1 MILPKVKD
9 IESVLMHPGQ
19 LLSVKENTTVAEAA
33 KKLTEFNIG
42 CLVVF
47 NESDEFTGV
56 ISERDIIAKVTTTH
70 VEPQNF
76 LVKQIMTPNPI
87 SCDPETAIDTVEQ
100 LMARH
105 RIRHLPIVENDRP
118 IGMISS
124 RDIIN
129 SQMENNT
136 AMKSAAEDLALL
148 STELKSL
155 SLKDVV
161 SLAIEEVPRTFAA
174 EKAVLV
180 MPQKDSANLVIYRKD
195 CGISRGNLLLPE
207 RLERFR
213 THGTIHSCDICKN
226 CKAAGGKSPKL
237 VIGLDIEEVI
247 AERKNTNNNENAAFL
262 CMCSF
267 NKTSGFPESMRQ
279 YKASLIQEILSS
291 NLTNAQLHHNYQKV
305 RNESEKDPLT
315 EVNSRRV
322 LDQVLKT
329 EHARALRY
337 HCRFSVAIVDVDNFK
352 EINDTAGHAAGDKA
366 LRKVAKAMLD
376 NARLTDVVVIRYGG
390 DEFVLLMPETG
401 LNEATVL
408 LERLRRQ
415 IRQISIPK
423 VPEITI
429 SCGVAEWSGQPQ
441 ENAKGVLDRADG
453 ALYQAKNAGR
463 NRVFPDRS
471 KADSF
476 AM

>member
-9 IESVLMHPGQ
+9 IESVIKHPGQ
-19 LLSVKENTTVAEAA
+19 VFSVNENATVSEAA
-33 KKLTEFNIG
+33 KIMTEYNIG
-42 CLVVF
+42 CLVVL
-47 NESDEFTGV
+47 NTSGDFTGV
-56 ISERDIIAKVTTTH
+56 LSERDIIAKVTTKH
-70 VEPQNF
+70 VAPHNL
-76 LVKQIMTPNPI
+76 LVKQIMTPDPI
-87 SCDPETAIDTVEQ
+87 SCDLETSIDTAEQ
-100 LMARH
+100 LMAQH
-105 RIRHLPIVENDRP
+105 RIRHLPILENDRP
-118 IGMISS
+118 IGMVSS
-124 RDIIN
+124 RDIIA
-129 SQMENNT
+129 SQMQNNT
-136 AMKSAAEDLALL
+136 AMKAAAEDLALL

-155 SLKDVV
+155 SLKDVIA
-161 SLAIEEVPRTFAA
+161 LAIEEVPRTFAA
-174 EKAVLV
+174 EKAVLI
-180 MPQKDSANLVIYRKD
+180 MPKKDSENLVIYRKD
-195 CGISRGNLLLPE
+195 CSISRANLLLPE
-207 RLERFR
+207 RLDRFR
-213 THGTIHSCDICKN
+213 THGTIHSSDICKN
-226 CKAAGGKSPKL
+226 CQAAGGKSPKL

-247 AERKNTNNNENAAFL
+247 GTDTKNKNANTAFL

-267 NKTSGFPESMRQ
+267 NKTSAFPESMRQ

-291 NLTNAQLHHNYQKV
+291 NLTNAKLHQNYQKV

-315 EVNSRRV
+315 DVNSRRM

-329 EHARALRY
+329 EHARAMRY

-366 LRKVAKAMLD
+366 LRKVAKVMLD
-376 NARLTDVVVIRYGG
+376 NVRLTDVVVIRYGG

-441 ENAKGVLDRADG
+441 EDAKGVLDRADG

-463 NRVFPDRS
+463 NRVIPDRP
-471 KADSF
+471 KPDTIAI
-476 AM
+476 

>member
-19 LLSVKENTTVAEAA
+19 LLSVNENTTVAEAA
-33 KKLTEFNIG
+33 QKMTEYNIG
-42 CLVVF
+42 CLAVF
-47 NESDEFTGV
+47 SASDEFTGV
-56 ISERDIIAKVTTTH
+56 ISERDILSKVTTKH
-70 VEPQNF
+70 VAPQNV

-87 SCDPETAIDTVEQ
+87 SCDPETTIDTVEQ
-100 LMARH
+100 LMAQH
-105 RIRHLPIVENDRP
+105 RIRHLPILENGRP

-124 RDIIN
+124 RDIIT
-129 SQMENNT
+129 SQMQNNA
-136 AMKSAAEDLALL
+136 AMKAAAEDLALL

-174 EKAVLV
+174 EKAVLI
-180 MPQKDSANLVIYRKD
+180 MPQKDSPNLVIYRKD
-195 CGISRGNLLLPE
+195 CGISRANLLL
-207 RLERFR
+207 RERFEMFS
-213 THGTIHSCDICKN
+213 THGKIHSCDICKN

-247 AERKNTNNNENAAFL
+247 GTRTENKNANTAFL

-267 NKTSGFPESMRQ
+267 KESSGFPESMRY
-279 YKASLIQEILSS
+279 YKASLIQEILST
-291 NLTNAQLHHNYQKV
+291 NLTNAKLYHSYQKV

-315 EVNSRRV
+315 DVNSRRV

-329 EHARALRY
+329 EYARALRY

-366 LRKVAKAMLD
+366 LRQVAKVMLD
-376 NARLTDVVVIRYGG
+376 NVRLTDVVVIRYGG

-401 LNEATVL
+401 LNEAAVL

-423 VPEITI
+423 VPRITI
-429 SCGVAEWSGQPQ
+429 SCGVAEWSGQSHEDAQ
-441 ENAKGVLDRADG
+441 CVLDRADG

-463 NRVFPDRS
+463 NKVFPDRA
-471 KADSF
+471 KPDSV